1 MYKSTFGT
9 KHKEENKMT
18 SITTNEHI
26 KQELAELDKQ
36 HFIHPTS
43 SMKQLQEEGPAFIFT
58 EGDGIYLKD
67 VEGRTWMDSL
77 SSLWNVN
84 VGHGREEIGEVAK
97 EQMGKLAFTS
107 AFSNWSHE
115 PVIRLAEEVA
125 KWTPGDLNA
134 TFFTSGGSE
143 ANDTAFKTVRHY
155 WKINGKPEKKKIISR
170 KKSYHGVAMG
180 ATSATG
186 LEEFH
191 TFTTSIAPDFHYVD
205 SSIEALKAMIAQEG
219 ADTIAAFISE
229 PVQGSGG
236 VNLPPEGYFEEV
248 RHICDEN
255 DILIISDEVICGFG
269 RTGTRFGMEN
279 FGIVPDIITMA
290 KGVTSGYAPL
300 GGMIISERLH
310 KELYEKTEGNFWH
323 GYTYSG
329 HPTAAAVALKNL
341 EIIKEEKLID
351 NVRTMGAHM
360 LEGFNWIKEQNQQ
373 VIDVR
378 GIGLLGAISI
388 AREPAADPVTPQ
400 IVAEALKRG
409 LICRSVVYDGQ
420 DTLAFAP
427 PFIINKTQMD
437 EMIQIVQESIQ
448 AVFIK

>member
-1 MYKSTFGT
+1 
-9 KHKEENKMT
+9 MT
-18 SITTNEHI
+18 SIMTNEQL
-26 KQELAELDKQ
+26 KQELTELDKK

-43 SMKQLQEEGPAFIFT
+43 NMKQLQDEGPAFIFT

-67 VEGRTWMDSL
+67 IEGRKLMDSL

-84 VGHGREEIGEVAK
+84 IGHGRTEMGEVAK
-97 EQMGKLAFTS
+97 EQMSKLAFTS
-107 AFSNWSHE
+107 TFSNWSHE
-115 PVIRLAEEVA
+115 PIIRLAAEVA
-125 KWTPGDLNA
+125 KWTPGDLNV

-155 WKINGKPEKKKIISR
+155 WKIKGKPEKKKIISR

-191 TFTTSIAPDFHYVD
+191 TFTSSIAPDFHYVD
-205 SSIEALKAMIAQEG
+205 SSVESLKEMIETEG
-219 ADTIAAFISE
+219 AETIAAFISE

-248 RHICDEN
+248 RKLCNEN
-255 DILIISDEVICGFG
+255 GILMISDEVICGFG
-269 RTGTRFGMEN
+269 RTGTLFGMEN

-300 GGMIISERLH
+300 GGMVLSEKLH
-310 KELYEKTEGNFWH
+310 KEIYEKTAGNFWH

-341 EIIKEEKLID
+341 EIIQEENLLE
-351 NVRTMGAHM
+351 NVRNMGTYM
-360 LEGFNWIKEQNQQ
+360 LKGFEEIKRKHEQ

-378 GIGLLGAISI
+378 GIGLLGAISFK
-388 AREPAADPVTPQ
+388 RNPGEEPITPK
-400 IVAEALKRG
+400 IVSEALQRG

-427 PFIINKTQMD
+427 PFIINQEQMN
-437 EMIQIVQESIQ
+437 EMLDIVNDSIE
-448 AVFIK
+448 AVST

>member
-1 MYKSTFGT
+1 MTASTT
-9 KHKEENKMT
+9 DNKLKEE
-18 SITTNEHI
+18 
-26 KQELAELDKQ
+26 LVELDKR

-43 SMKQLQEEGPAFIFT
+43 NMKQLQEEGPTFIFT
-58 EGDGIYLKD
+58 EGEGIYLKD
-67 VEGRTWMDSL
+67 VEGRKLIDSL

-84 VGHGREEIGEVAK
+84 IGHGREELGEVAK

-115 PVIRLAEEVA
+115 PVIRLAAEVA
-125 KWTPGDLNA
+125 KWTQGDLNV

-155 WKINGKPEKKKIISR
+155 WKIQGRPEKKKIISR

-186 LEEFH
+186 IPEFH

-205 SSIEALKAMIAQEG
+205 STIESLKEVIEKEG

-236 VNLPPEGYFEEV
+236 VNLPPKGYFEEV
-248 RHICDEN
+248 RRICDEN
-255 DILIISDEVICGFG
+255 DILMISDEVICGFG
-269 RTGTRFGMEN
+269 RTGTNFGMEN
-279 FGIVPDIITMA
+279 FGIIPDIITMA

-300 GGMIISERLH
+300 GGMVISEKLH
-310 KELYEKTEGNFWH
+310 KEIYEKTEGNFWH

-341 EIIKEEKLID
+341 EIIKNENLIE
-351 NVRTMGAHM
+351 NVRTMGEEM
-360 LEGFNWIKEQNQQ
+360 IKGFKWIQEQHEK

-378 GIGLLGAISI
+378 GIGLLGAISLE
-388 AREPAADPVTPQ
+388 RESDSVQPVGPK

-427 PFIINKTQMD
+427 PFIINKKQMD
-437 EMIQIVQESIQ
+437 DIVTIVNESIQ
-448 AVFIK
+448 AVI